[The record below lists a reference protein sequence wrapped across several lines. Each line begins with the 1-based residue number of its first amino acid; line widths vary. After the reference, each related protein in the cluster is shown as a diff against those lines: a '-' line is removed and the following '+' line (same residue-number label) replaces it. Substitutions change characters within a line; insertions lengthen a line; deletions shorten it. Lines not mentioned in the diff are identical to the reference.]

1 MLLVRYLSDSFGR
14 QRSCW
19 TANKMIACFIC
30 MIKWFSLELWFVL
43 YHTTHE
49 QPVDNLSGVQ
59 LQKTITRTLADS
71 SLNLKINRALCF
83 LSVSF
88 HPHSKHLFYISL
100 KILQRNS
107 SYLVT
112 RGTQP
117 RKLQSP
123 NSQLCPALASPALA
137 SPAQPR
143 SGSPPMSWP
152 PLPPLYWLAGSS
164 VEAGGEFTEE
174 R

>member
-1 MLLVRYLSDSFGR
+1 M
-14 QRSCW
+14 
-19 TANKMIACFIC
+19 TAHFIC
-30 MIKWFSLELWFVL
+30 MIKRFSLELWFVL
-43 YHTTHE
+43 YNSTLE
-49 QPVDNLSGVQ
+49 QLVDNLSGVQ

-71 SLNLKINRALCF
+71 SSNLKVNRALCF

-117 RKLQSP
+117 RELQSP
-123 NSQLCPALASPALA
+123 NSQLCPALA